1 MTTAEILGRARAAKG
16 QIALLSTDEKNK
28 ILNAMADSL
37 IEHTDEIL
45 SANNVDIVNAKE
57 TVSEVMLDRLTLTAE
72 RIQGMAEGLRE
83 VALLPDPVGRIISE
97 NSRCGMQI
105 KKVSVPIGTVAII
118 YESRPNVTSDAA
130 ALCIK
135 SGNACVLRGGKEAYN
150 SNRAVVD
157 ALKSG
162 LKKCGVSVDFV
173 NLIEDTSRKSA
184 NELMTAVGYV
194 DLLIPRG
201 GAGLINACVQGAKQ
215 KTRKN
220 RRNHYEN

>member
-97 NSRCGMQI
+97 NSRRGMQI

-130 ALCIK
+130 AL
-135 SGNACVLRGGKEAYN
+135 
-150 SNRAVVD
+150 
-157 ALKSG
+157 
-162 LKKCGVSVDFV
+162 
-173 NLIEDTSRKSA
+173 
-184 NELMTAVGYV
+184 
-194 DLLIPRG
+194 
-201 GAGLINACVQGAKQ
+201 
-215 KTRKN
+215 
-220 RRNHYEN
+220 